1 MHKHAFKMGF
11 CFKLAEARVSPV
23 ALVAALQKQAKG
35 KDKDDTKDD
44 AEEKSPTVGFGADAL
59 GALKPVGIGLSGALG
74 ASAIIPASVGRLG
87 GGMLAAGLANQ
98 MDTTDELRTRY
109 LIKRYRDFLQERKA
123 QQNNRLVSEALRG

>member
-23 ALVAALQKQAKG
+23 ALVAALQKQAK
-35 KDKDDTKDD
+35 DKDESKDESD
-44 AEEKSPTVGFGADAL
+44 EKSPTVGFGADAL

-123 QQNNRLVSEALRG
+123 QQNNRLVSEALRA